1 MDGELEYLI
10 KAWKRVWESLHN
22 AEAVGAITVEDAK
35 TSVQRLQEETL
46 GARNCGISGSCV
58 DGREPTQNWKKTR
71 FAGRELPQIVGA
83 VGDSLWIWM
92 DAGHV
97 GELQQHHQSW
107 TSVSHWIKW
116 ECWNILAALHRRLIC
131 N

>member
-10 KAWKRVWESLHN
+10 KAWKRVCKCLRN

-58 DGREPTQNWKKTR
+58 DGREPTRNWKR
-71 FAGRELPQIVGA
+71 Q
-83 VGDSLWIWM
+83 DSLVENRHKQW
-92 DAGHV
+92 
-97 GELQQHHQSW
+97 ELLATHSGCGCVRCMSENCNGI
-107 TSVSHWIKW
+107 TNP
-116 ECWNILAALHRRLIC
+116 EILFHTG
-131 N
+131 